1 LSTEK
6 ATGLIMETIYI
17 PSINYITFIFG
28 FLLTLFFLIY
38 GILKLY
44 VLFRKTILLY
54 QKHMTELPSEIGKPR
69 ALQLWLNYYFFIYTI
84 LIVGSVFAARAV
96 WLQGFNSIQ
105 YNDKALYL
113 YYHRT
118 SKPTIVDWVDI
129 SDIEL
134 KKKAIKTNWRIMV
147 YTKDGQVF
155 KSATWSTRKTGQ
167 VENAYKKLKD
177 AYVENRESPS

>member
-1 LSTEK
+1 
-6 ATGLIMETIYI
+6 METIYL
-17 PSINYITFIFG
+17 PDTGYKMFIFCL
-28 FLLTLFFLIY
+28 LLTLFFLIF

-54 QKHMTELPSEIGKPR
+54 RKHMTELPPEIGKPR
-69 ALQLWLNYYFFIYTI
+69 AFRLWLNYYFFIYTV
-84 LIVGSVFAARAV
+84 LIVGSAFAARAV
-96 WLQGFNSIQ
+96 WLQGFNSMQ

-113 YYHRT
+113 YHPRT

-129 SDIEL
+129 SNIEL
-134 KKKAIKTNWRIMV
+134 KKKAIKTNWIIIV

-167 VENAYKKLKD
+167 VENAYKKLKV
-177 AYVENRESPS
+177 AYEQSKEYPS